1 MKCPFCGK
9 YASQVKDS
17 RPSDDGTSIR
27 RRRICSECGGRFTTF
42 EYVQS
47 QDLIVVKKN
56 DVRVPF
62 EREKLYRSIQLAL
75 RKREVD
81 EEIIDQIVAGIIQSL
96 EEKGMVEIRSNEI
109 GELVM
114 NALLKIDKVAYVRY
128 ASVYKNFTT
137 MEDFKDFAAK
147 LMEGEE

>member
-1 MKCPFCGK
+1 MLGE
-9 YASQVKDS
+9 
-17 RPSDDGTSIR
+17 I
-27 RRRICSECGGRFTTF
+27 
-42 EYVQS
+42 
-47 QDLIVVKKN
+47 
-56 DVRVPF
+56 
-62 EREKLYRSIQLAL
+62 
-75 RKREVD
+75 D
-81 EEIIDQIVAGIIQSL
+81 EEIIDRIVASIIQSL

-114 NALLKIDKVAYVRY
+114 NSLLKIDKVAYVRY